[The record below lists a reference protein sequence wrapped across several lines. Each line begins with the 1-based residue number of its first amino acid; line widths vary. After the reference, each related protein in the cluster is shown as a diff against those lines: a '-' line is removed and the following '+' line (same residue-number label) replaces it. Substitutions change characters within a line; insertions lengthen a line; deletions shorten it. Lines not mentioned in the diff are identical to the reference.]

1 MPLLT
6 PSSVHIDQPLTN
18 LTLAYAQSQEA
29 FIADK
34 VFPVVGVDKQSDK
47 YYIYDRAEMNRSGNV
62 KALAPRTE
70 VERIGM
76 RISNA
81 SYFADVYGLGMDFDE
96 QTLANEDA
104 ALDIR
109 AAGAQT
115 LMGQLMV
122 HREEQFADTFFKA
135 SAGWTDWTGVA
146 NADNDTDAEITQWS
160 DYTNSTPIVDVT
172 RASKTIQLQSGGFRP
187 NTMVVGREV
196 HDQLINNPKILARLN
211 GGATVQNTA
220 LVTKAKLAEIF
231 EVENYYVM
239 EAVKNTAKEDVPGGS
254 DVHGSETLSFIGG
267 KGALLCYTPSTA
279 GLMTPSAGLTFAWN
293 NLPGVNNLG
302 ITVES
307 FSDDALKRQQIAEMI
322 QVKMSYDMKVVGGEL
337 GLFIASA
344 VA

>member
-1 MPLLT
+1 MPLLS

-18 LTLAYAQSQEA
+18 LTLAYVQSQDA

-34 VFPVVGVDKQSDK
+34 VFPVLGVDKQSDK
-47 YYIYDRAEMNRSGNV
+47 YYKYDRAEMNRTGNV

-76 RISNA
+76 TISND

-109 AAGAQT
+109 SAGAQT
-115 LMGQLMV
+115 LTGQLLV
-122 HREEQFADTFFKA
+122 HREKQFADTFFKA
-135 SAGWTDWTGVA
+135 GVWGTDNTPSTLWSATG
-146 NADNDTDAEITQWS
+146 
-160 DYTNSTPIVDVT
+160 STPIKNVT
-172 RASKTIQLQSGGFRP
+172 DGARQIQLASGGFRP
-187 NTMVVGREV
+187 NTMVVGRNT
-196 HDQLINNPKILARLN
+196 HDALINHSDILKRIGLEAGATTANPAMATRAMLAR
-211 GGATVQNTA
+211 
-220 LVTKAKLAEIF
+220 IF

-239 EAVKNTAKEDVPGGS
+239 EAVQNDTVEGQAES
-254 DVHGSETLSFIGG
+254 NSFIAGNH
-267 KGALLCYTPSTA
+267 AMLCYTPSAA
-279 GLMTPSAGLTFAWN
+279 GLMTPAAGMTFAWN

-307 FSDDALKRQQIAEMI
+307 FTDDALKRQQIAEMI
-322 QVKMSYDMKVVGGEL
+322 QVKMSYDMKVTASEL
-337 GLFIASA
+337 GYFFEDV

>member
-18 LTLAYAQSQEA
+18 LTTAYAQSQEN

-34 VFPVVGVDKQSDK
+34 VFPIVGVDKQSDK
-47 YYIYDRAEMNRSGNV
+47 YYQYDRANMNRTGDV
-62 KALAPRTE
+62 KKLAPRTE

-76 RISNA
+76 TVSND

-109 AAGAQT
+109 SAGAQT
-115 LMGQLMV
+115 LAMRLMI
-122 HREEQFADTFFKA
+122 HREKQFAETFFA
-135 SAGWTDWTGVA
+135 AGVWTSQDLLSGRT
-146 NADNDTDAEITQWS
+146 ITEW
-160 DYTNSTPIVDVT
+160 DEANSTPIKNITD
-172 RASKTIQLQSGGFRP
+172 ASRTIQLQSGGFRP
-187 NTMVVGREV
+187 NTLVVGRKV
-196 HDQLINNPKILARLN
+196 HDSLVSNSDILARLN
-211 GGATVQNTA
+211 GGATVTNTA

-239 EAVKNTAKEDVPGGS
+239 EAVQNDTTEGAAEVN
-254 DVHGSETLSFIGG
+254 SFIGG
-267 KGALLCYTPSTA
+267 RHAMLCYTPGNA
-279 GLMTPSAGLTFAWN
+279 GLMTPASGLTFAWN
-293 NLPGVNNLG
+293 SIPGANNLG

-322 QVKMSYDMKVVGGEL
+322 QVKMSYDMKMVGADL
-337 GLFIASA
+337 GYFFENI
-344 VA
+344 VAAD